1 MAIQHKEHK
10 DKVSYIYPFYDKSS
24 FNVVS
29 SNHIKYLREISK
41 DVDIQEIDWSRLGDI
56 VWERNANVLLHP
68 ILYPFGSPSQFSQNS
83 RSFSRLLDIKHKI
96 GGFDVADS
104 DKISPFSVEILNKLD
119 LIMVPSNWA
128 RDAYINSRVKSP
140 VEVLPHGI
148 PDEFLDDNIAVA
160 YNNEQP
166 KLSDEQLKLSKDIIN
181 VRDIKEQ
188 GNILVLYFMMHSSYR
203 KGADL
208 VTEVMKRIQNK
219 FKNVYLIFK
228 SPGVIA
234 RECPGVNGIG
244 LRDWIDINDMKLL
257 YDMCDICIC
266 PSRGGG
272 FELNALEAV
281 SKGLPTLVPNGGCF
295 LDYIDYLIPIDLND
309 KKFQLFIGNP
319 IHIGNGFEV
328 DIDDFEIKLTDVI
341 NNLDEYKARFRKN
354 SANVRDKLSWRNT
367 AKILEEYLKKYEF
380 IG

>member
-1 MAIQHKEHK
+1 MTMQQHEYKNK
-10 DKVSYIYPFYDKSS
+10 LSYIYSIYAKSS

-29 SNHIKYLREISK
+29 SNHIKYLRIGKAVIRDELK
-41 DVDIQEIDWSRLGDI
+41 DIQIEEIDWSKLADI
-56 VWERNANVLLHP
+56 ASEKDINVLLHP

-83 RSFSRLLDIKHKI
+83 RSFSRLLDVKHKI

-104 DKISPFSVEILNKLD
+104 DKISPFSAEILNKLD

-128 RDAYINSRVKSP
+128 RDAYINSGVKSP

-148 PDEFLDDNIAVA
+148 TDEFLD
-160 YNNEQP
+160 NNT
-166 KLSDEQLKLSKDIIN
+166 SITSNRDIIN
-181 VRDIKEQ
+181 LRKRKEQ
-188 GNILVLYFMMHSSYR
+188 GNILVLYFMLHSQYR

-208 VTEVMKRIQNK
+208 VTEVMKRVQNK
-219 FKNVYLIFK
+219 FNNVNLVFK

-244 LRDWIDINDMKLL
+244 IRDWMDINDMKLL
-257 YDMCDICIC
+257 YDTCDICIC

-281 SKGLPTLVPNGGCF
+281 SRGIPTLAPNGGCF
-295 LDYIDYLIPIDLND
+295 LDYIDYLIPINLND
-309 KKFQLFIGNP
+309 KKFQLFNRNP
-319 IHIGNGFEV
+319 IHIGNGFEA

-341 NNLDEYKARFRKN
+341 NNLEEYKIRFGKN
-354 SANVRDKLSWRNT
+354 SADVRNKLSWRNT
-367 AKILEEYLKKYEF
+367 AKILEGYLKKYEF
-380 IG
+380 ID

>member
-1 MAIQHKEHK
+1 MIQS
-10 DKVSYIYPFYDKSS
+10 DKCNNRISYIYPIYNKSS

-29 SNHIKYLREISK
+29 SNHIKYLRTAKAVLRDISQ
-41 DVDIQEIDWSRLGDI
+41 DIEIQEIDWSRLGDI
-56 VWERNANVLLHP
+56 DFEKNVNVLLHP

-128 RDAYINSRVKSP
+128 RNAYINSGVKSP
-140 VEVLPHGI
+140 VEVLHHGI
-148 PDEFLDDNIAVA
+148 PDEFLDNGTTTTST
-160 YNNEQP
+160 N
-166 KLSDEQLKLSKDIIN
+166 EQLKLSKDIIKI
-181 VRDIKEQ
+181 REIKEQ

-208 VTEVMKRIQNK
+208 VTEVMKRIQNR
-219 FKNVYLIFK
+219 FKNVNLVFK
-228 SPGVIA
+228 SPGVLA

-244 LRDWIDINDMKLL
+244 LRDWMDINDMKLL
-257 YDMCDICIC
+257 YDTCDICIC

-272 FELNALEAV
+272 FELNALEAA
-281 SKGLPTLVPNGGCF
+281 SRGMPTLVPNGGCF
-295 LDYIDYLIPIDLND
+295 LDYIDYLIPINLND

-319 IHIGNGFEV
+319 IHVGNGFEA
-328 DIDDFEIKLTDVI
+328 DIDDFEEKLTYVI
-341 NNLDEYKARFRKN
+341 NNIEEYKIRFRKS

-367 AKILEEYLKKYEF
+367 AKILEGYLKKYEF
-380 IG
+380 ID